1 MAYLKNKALFFT
13 TSPRTPS
20 KMIPEI
26 QLLSEHFSGCKW
38 NKQSQV
44 EFIDLLAQSEF
55 LRAAV
60 HQTTKI
66 LAQGTE

>member
-26 QLLSEHFSGCKW
+26 QLLSEHFSGRKW
-38 NKQSQV
+38 NKQSQA
-44 EFIDLLAQSEF
+44 EFIDLLAQTEF
-55 LRAAV
+55 FEGSGV
-60 HQTTKI
+60 
-66 LAQGTE
+66 

>member
-26 QLLSEHFSGCKW
+26 QLLSEHFSGREW
-38 NKQSQV
+38 NKQTQV
-44 EFIDLLAQSEF
+44 EFIDRLAQSGF
-55 LRAAV
+55 F
-60 HQTTKI
+60 
-66 LAQGTE
+66 

>member
-26 QLLSEHFSGCKW
+26 QLLSEHFSGQNGT
-38 NKQSQV
+38 NKRRLR
-44 EFIDLLAQSEF
+44 LL
-55 LRAAV
+55 
-60 HQTTKI
+60 TC
-66 LAQGTE
+66 